1 MNSQA
6 QAPGH
11 GIRVTPAHVLRHT
24 PAGARSLGREAAL
37 VDIAQDLLLRELS
50 DVGLM
55 NDLVFKG
62 GTALRKLYA
71 GNAGRFSLDLDFSV
85 RDVGTQSDD
94 VLDMLQE
101 HVAGLMIGP
110 FSYDI
115 ATRRGKRHLLM
126 SSATL
131 GAAES
136 LSSKLDVSSPP
147 WLEPVDRSWVPMP
160 VHATYGGP
168 LPLLPVVRL
177 EENLAEKIAR
187 LNRVTPARDMYDL
200 AWVAD
205 HHLRSGL
212 DTDLI
217 RRLAVLKV
225 WVDNCGVS
233 THDTTW
239 PAAHSGAP
247 FDPARWLRQRD
258 PKDYDEDDIGVLAVP
273 APKFEALSAAISS
286 SYQFLA
292 ALDADEQ
299 VLARAQQADRSLA
312 LRLLQQLPGGRLAD
326 IQLR

>member
-1 MNSQA
+1 VTSKPH
-6 QAPGH
+6 APGH
-11 GIRVTPAHVLRHT
+11 DIRLTPAHVLRHT
-24 PAGARSLGREAAL
+24 PTGARALGREAAL

-50 DVGLM
+50 EVGLM

-85 RDVGTQSDD
+85 RDIGTQSDD
-94 VLDMLQE
+94 VLNLLEE
-101 HVAGLMIGP
+101 HVAGLTLGP
-110 FSYDI
+110 YSYGI

-126 SSATL
+126 RSDVL

-136 LSSKLDVSSPP
+136 LSSKLDVSPPP
-147 WLEPVDRSWVPMP
+147 WLEPVERSWVPMP
-160 VHATYGGP
+160 VHDTYGGP

-200 AWVAD
+200 AWLAD
-205 HHLRSGL
+205 HHLRTGL
-212 DTDLI
+212 DAGLI

-233 THDTTW
+233 TYDTAW

-247 FDPARWLRQRD
+247 LDPARWLRQRD
-258 PKDYDEDDIGVLAVP
+258 VKEYDEEDIGVLAVP
-273 APKFEALSAAISS
+273 APKFEVLSRAVSS
-286 SYQFLA
+286 SYAFLA
-292 ALDADEQ
+292 DLDADEQ
-299 VLARAQQADRSLA
+299 VLAHARHSDRSLA
-312 LRLLQQLPGGRLAD
+312 LRLLQQLPGGRLAS